1 MAVPIKLTAAL
12 LALGFALSGCFS
24 LPKNLDS
31 LKEPKVSL
39 AGLAVKDLNP
49 FNPRL
54 LVRLQ
59 VENPNDLDVNL
70 DGGDVALALNGQPV
84 ASGTSR
90 SPLTLAKFGS
100 SQMDV
105 EVSANTLGV
114 LQQILLL
121 QSKPTVDYDVS
132 GHLNVLNWLGPLG
145 KLPFNFKGSVDRDA
159 LLRGAESLGN
169 LAVQPAS
176 RPGAAR

>member
-1 MAVPIKLTAAL
+1 MTMPLKLAAAL
-12 LALGFALSGCFS
+12 AALSLALSGCFS
-24 LPKNLDS
+24 LPKDFNS

-39 AGLAVKDLNP
+39 AGLAIKDLNP
-49 FNPRL
+49 FKPRF

-84 ASGTSR
+84 ASGISR
-90 SPLTLAKFGS
+90 SPITLAKFGA

-105 EVSANTLGV
+105 EVSADTLGV
-114 LQQILLL
+114 LQQIMLL
-121 QSKPTVDYDVS
+121 QSKPSVDYNVT

-145 KLPFNFKGSVDRDA
+145 RLPFNFKGAVDRDT

-169 LAVQPAS
+169 LGAQPAP
-176 RPGAAR
+176 RTGAAR